1 VIAITIVYRYLV
13 TMETILPALI
23 TLDLSEQFEN
33 PIGIGIS
40 SIGNVYVVD
49 GKNSDVYVY
58 APTK

>member
-1 VIAITIVYRYLV
+1 
-13 TMETILPALI
+13 METILPGLI
-23 TLDLSEQFEN
+23 PLDLSEQFEN

-40 SIGNVYVVD
+40 SIGDVYVVN